1 MQNVYHAEDNEIQST
16 NLNELLRVIDSYNR
30 KMIIEQQQ
38 FRHVN
43 NLQLVQIH
51 TVFELSVFQ
60 GKKHQV
66 EWRHLILL
74 LRLHFSLHY

>member
-1 MQNVYHAEDNEIQST
+1 LIGAVYLQNVYHAEDNEIQST

-30 KMIIEQQQ
+30 KMLIEQQQ

-43 NLQLVQIH
+43 NLELVQIH

-60 GKKHQV
+60 GKKH
-66 EWRHLILL
+66 
-74 LRLHFSLHY
+74 

>member
-1 MQNVYHAEDNEIQST
+1 MKLIGAVYLQNVYHAEDNEIQST

-30 KMIIEQQQ
+30 KMLIEQQQ

-43 NLQLVQIH
+43 NLELVQIH

-60 GKKHQV
+60 GKKH
-66 EWRHLILL
+66 
-74 LRLHFSLHY
+74 